1 MRTRFAVVALAVLL
15 PAMAHAQAPDL
26 KWGPAPAV
34 FPPGA
39 KFAVVQG
46 DPSGSNLFTVRLTF
60 PNGYKIPPHFH
71 PTDEHVTVISGT
83 FLVGMGDSIDVAHA
97 LVLPAGGF
105 ITAEANMHHWA
116 VARGQTV
123 VQVHAI
129 GPFALTYVHLQD
141 APKASAQ

>member
-1 MRTRFAVVALAVLL
+1 MRTGFAVVALAVLL
-15 PAMAHAQAPDL
+15 PAMAHAQAADF

-46 DPSGSNLFTVRLTF
+46 DPSGTSLFTVRLSF

-83 FLVGMGDSIDVAHA
+83 FLVGMGDSIDAAHA

-105 ITAEANMHHWA
+105 ITAGANMHHWA

-123 VQVHAI
+123 VQVHGI
-129 GPFALTYVHLQD
+129 GPFALTYVHPQD
-141 APKASAQ
+141 APRASLQ

>member
-1 MRTRFAVVALAVLL
+1 MRTGFAVVALAVLL
-15 PAMAHAQAPDL
+15 PAMARAQAPDL

-46 DPSGSNLFTVRLTF
+46 DPSGTSLFTVRLSF

-83 FLVGMGDSIDVAHA
+83 FLVGMGDSIDAAHA
-97 LVLPAGGF
+97 LVLSAGGF
-105 ITAEANMHHWA
+105 ITAGANMHHWA
-116 VARGQTV
+116 VARGQTA
-123 VQVHAI
+123 VQVHGI
-129 GPFALTYVHLQD
+129 GPFALTYVHPQD
-141 APKASAQ
+141 APRASLQ